1 MIIVDTNVVSEA
13 LRTQPNPLVIDWL
26 DAQRSQDLFLTSINA
41 AELWAGVAL
50 LPRGRRRDALE
61 SSLDG
66 LLDRLF
72 GQRFLQFDR
81 RAARSFA
88 ELSATTTQAGRPLP
102 LGDALIAAIA
112 KVHGFAV
119 ATRDVGPFAAAG
131 LRVIDPWGVS

>member
-26 DAQRSQDLFLTSINA
+26 DAQRSHDLFLTSINA

-50 LPRGRRRDALE
+50 LPHGRRREALE

-72 GQRFLQFDR
+72 GERVLHFDR
-81 RAARSFA
+81 RAAKSFA
-88 ELSATTTQAGRPLP
+88 DLSATTTQAGRPLP

-112 KVHGFAV
+112 QVHGFAV
-119 ATRDVGPFAAAG
+119 AARDVGPFSAAG
-131 LRVIDPWGVS
+131 LKVIDPWRAA